1 MRNDFAKP
9 EGPVVKSV
17 GRVVE
22 VFEHLRE
29 AARPLT
35 ATDIG
40 RALNYPKSSTNSLL
54 KSLVRLGYLD
64 FDRASLSYFPTLR
77 LTHLGDW
84 LPGALMGGGEPLK
97 LVEELHDVTGETVT
111 LSMQNDL
118 AMQFLRVIPGTFPIS
133 VRIVEGHTL
142 PLFGTSVGTA
152 LLATRTDDEIREL
165 ARRASQTRR
174 RSTGRIDIEAVL
186 KEVNVSRRDG
196 HTAAYDR
203 VLAHTGAISMALPQS
218 IGGRVLVIAVAGLG
232 DRIRGNEAHIIR
244 HMRRAVARR
253 TMGRR
258 VA

>member
-1 MRNDFAKP
+1 MRSDAAKP
-9 EGPVVKSV
+9 EGPIVKSV

-29 AARPLT
+29 AAKPLT
-35 ATDIG
+35 ATDIS

-64 FDRASLSYFPTLR
+64 FDRGTLSYFPTLR

-84 LPGALMGGGEPLK
+84 LPAALMGGGEPFK
-97 LVEELHDVTGETVT
+97 LVEELHDATSETIT

-142 PLFGTSVGTA
+142 PLFGTGVGTT
-152 LLATRTDDEIREL
+152 LLSTRSDAEIREL
-165 ARRASQTRR
+165 ARRASQRR
-174 RSTGRIDIEAVL
+174 RAIHRIDIDAVL
-186 KEVNVSRRDG
+186 RDVNVSRRDG
-196 HTAAYDR
+196 HTVAYDR
-203 VLAHTGAISMALPQS
+203 VLAHTGAISMPLPQS
-218 IGGRVLVIAVAGLG
+218 IGGRTLVIAVSGLSE
-232 DRIRGNEAHIIR
+232 RIRGNEAHIIR
-244 HMRRAVARR
+244 LMRKTVARR
-253 TMGRR
+253 MMGRR